1 MILGFDVD
9 ACQVAYDGGRVL
21 ATPAA
26 AQALQP
32 KINIPDPE
40 RSSADYET
48 SAPSLLDQLRLCCR
62 CARSRP
68 GPCRNQAPSRLLRP
82 PHKDSLQL
90 RRILDTTSSKASFK
104 MSDRTIA
111 GLSKLLVYSRL
122 RFQIEEDTYLDDDG
136 LIQPRPPP
144 PEEEWPQF
152 GPDYLLNLRS
162 LEEGYLG

>member
-1 MILGFDVD
+1 
-9 ACQVAYDGGRVL
+9 
-21 ATPAA
+21 
-26 AQALQP
+26 
-32 KINIPDPE
+32 
-40 RSSADYET
+40 
-48 SAPSLLDQLRLCCR
+48 
-62 CARSRP
+62 
-68 GPCRNQAPSRLLRP
+68 
-82 PHKDSLQL
+82 
-90 RRILDTTSSKASFK
+90 